1 MASLPIFRPQSIL
14 LGYNYILLHLCCDV
28 LHLYFEWSPKSL
40 TWSTKPYTKANLK
53 LTTSVLWDELKLIHP
68 TLYLSIISLLLILS
82 KIKLIPNAEVIS
94 YASLCLEHSAAA
106 DLDHQSSL
114 SSNVPSSQ
122 RALLPHLL
130 TLHSLSQHG
139 LFSLSFFFWWSLQR
153 HWFSY
158 TKYWLTFAEK
168 FTSDACTDLRPLLNF
183 DMESPFPEIS
193 TN

>member
-28 LHLYFEWSPKSL
+28 DVLHLYFEWSPKSL
-40 TWSTKPYTKANLK
+40 TWSTKPYKKANLK
-53 LTTSVLWDELKLIHP
+53 LTTSLLWDELKLIHP

-94 YASLCLEHSAAA
+94 YAPLCLEHSAAA

-130 TLHSLSQHG
+130 TLHSPSQHC
-139 LFSLSFFFWWSLQR
+139 LFFSFFFFGEVSRDTGSLTQ
-153 HWFSY
+153 
-158 TKYWLTFAEK
+158 
-168 FTSDACTDLRPLLNF
+168 
-183 DMESPFPEIS
+183 S
-193 TN
+193 TGSHLQKNLPVMHVQT

>member
-28 LHLYFEWSPKSL
+28 DVLHLYFEWSPKSL
-40 TWSTKPYTKANLK
+40 TWSTKPYKKANLK
-53 LTTSVLWDELKLIHP
+53 LTTSLLWDELKLIHP

-94 YASLCLEHSAAA
+94 YAPLCLEHSAAA

-114 SSNVPSSQ
+114 SSNVPTSQ

-130 TLHSLSQHG
+130 TLHSPSQQS
-139 LFSLSFFFWWSLQR
+139 FFSFFFFGEVSRDTGSLTQ
-153 HWFSY
+153 
-158 TKYWLTFAEK
+158 
-168 FTSDACTDLRPLLNF
+168 
-183 DMESPFPEIS
+183 S
-193 TN
+193 TGSHLQKNLPVMHVQT